1 MHEALG
7 ALTVTLADSPTTHAR
22 RALPESSTEGA
33 FAGVLADSPI
43 TRGRRALPESPTESA
58 FAEVLADSPTTQ
70 DRRARPE
77 STTESTFADV
87 LAEVMSVERVSVDSN
102 FFDDLGAD
110 SMVMARFC
118 ARVRKRPDLPSV
130 SIKDIYQ
137 HPTIRSLA
145 TALTDAVPV
154 PAPMPLESTFADVLA
169 EVMSVE
175 RVPVDSNF
183 FDDLGADSMVM
194 ARFCARVRKRPD
206 LPAVSIKD
214 VYQHPT
220 IAGLATALTDAAPI
234 HVESLVPESP
244 ATVQSPGATSVEV
257 PKPAKTWQVALC
269 GVLQLL
275 IFLGYSY
282 LGALVIAQ
290 GYEWISAGTG
300 ALDIYLRSAL
310 SAFALFLFL
319 FTVPI
324 LAKWILIGRWK
335 PRQIRIW
342 SLAYVRFWV
351 VKTLVRR
358 NPIILFTGSPLFN
371 LYLRALGA
379 KVGRGVVILS
389 NHVPICTDLL
399 TIGDGTVIRKD
410 SFING
415 YRAHGNFIHVGP
427 ISIGKNAVISE
438 ATVIDIDTSMGDGTQ
453 LGHAS
458 SLQAGQTVPDG
469 ERWHGSPGQQTVVD
483 NFLTVDP
490 APCGT
495 LRKVAYAVY
504 QLLTML
510 LILPLGIT
518 GAILLL
524 VKVPKLSELVGEG
537 AGAFTDWWFYRD
549 ALVVSFVLFFGSIL
563 VGLVI
568 VTTVPRLLNLLIRP
582 YKVYRLYGFYYG
594 VHRWI
599 ARLTNAKVLSN
610 LVGDTSWIV
619 FYLRAIGYDLGKIV
633 QTGANFG
640 GNVKHESPY
649 LSSIGTGTMV
659 ADALSMMNAEF
670 SSTSFRLSWTF
681 IGEHNFLGNG
691 IAYPPNGR
699 TRDNCLL
706 ATKVMV
712 PISGKVRENV
722 GLLGSPAFEI
732 PRSVERDS
740 SFDHLK
746 QGDGLR
752 RGLAGKNRHNFITI
766 LCCLFARW
774 FFVFLITVLLGMAGD
789 FYAALGA
796 TAIVLEFMVA
806 LALGLAYWI
815 LVDHIARGFK
825 PLPALFCSLYEP
837 AMWRHE
843 RYWKVPSTGYFG
855 AFAGTPFINMIL
867 RRVGT
872 RIGRRVFNDG
882 CGMPERSLVT
892 IGDDCTLNEGT
903 TIQCHS
909 QEDGTFKS
917 DYSTLGC
924 NVTLGT
930 AAHVHY
936 GVTIGD
942 GVVIDPDSFLM
953 KGEEVPPYEHWGGNP
968 ATEMRVPAVR
978 NVRQDRDESRSAALV
993 GTY

>member
-1 MHEALG
+1 MHDAHG
-7 ALTVTLADSPTTHAR
+7 ALTVTLADSPTTYAR
-22 RALPESSTEGA
+22 RALPESNAESD
-33 FAGVLADSPI
+33 FARVLADSPI
-43 TRGRRALPESPTESA
+43 TQGRRALPESNTEA
-58 FAEVLADSPTTQ
+58 DFAEILADSPTTQ
-70 DRRARPE
+70 DRRVRPE
-77 STTESTFADV
+77 PTTESMFADV

-154 PAPMPLESTFADVLA
+154 PAPIPFESTFADVLA
-169 EVMSVE
+169 EVMSVDQ
-175 RVPVDSNF
+175 VSVDSNF

-214 VYQHPT
+214 VYQYPT
-220 IAGLATALTDAAPI
+220 IAGLASALTDAAPI

-244 ATVQSPGATSVEV
+244 ATVQSPAATSVEV

-399 TIGDGTVIRKD
+399 TIGDGTIIRKD

-415 YRAHGNFIHVGP
+415 YRAHGNSIHVGP
-427 ISIGKNAVISE
+427 ISIGKNSVISE

-458 SLQAGQTVPDG
+458 SLHAGQIVPDG
-469 ERWHGSPGQQTVVD
+469 QRWHGSPGRQTMAD

-495 LRKVAYAVY
+495 LRKVAYALY

-510 LILPLGIT
+510 LIVPVGLT
-518 GAILLL
+518 SAIWLLL
-524 VKVPKLSELVGEG
+524 KVPKLSELVGEG

-563 VGLVI
+563 VGFVI

-599 ARLTNAKVLSN
+599 VRLTNAKVLSN

-619 FYLRAIGYDLGKIV
+619 YYLRAIGYDLGKIV

-766 LCCLFARW
+766 LWCLFARW

-789 FYAALGA
+789 FYAALDA
-796 TAIVLEFMVA
+796 IAIVLEFMLA

-815 LVDHIARGFK
+815 
-825 PLPALFCSLYEP
+825 
-837 AMWRHE
+837 
-843 RYWKVPSTGYFG
+843 
-855 AFAGTPFINMIL
+855 
-867 RRVGT
+867 
-872 RIGRRVFNDG
+872 
-882 CGMPERSLVT
+882 
-892 IGDDCTLNEGT
+892 
-903 TIQCHS
+903 
-909 QEDGTFKS
+909 
-917 DYSTLGC
+917 
-924 NVTLGT
+924 
-930 AAHVHY
+930 
-936 GVTIGD
+936 
-942 GVVIDPDSFLM
+942 
-953 KGEEVPPYEHWGGNP
+953 
-968 ATEMRVPAVR
+968 
-978 NVRQDRDESRSAALV
+978 
-993 GTY
+993 

>member
-7 ALTVTLADSPTTHAR
+7 TLTVALADSPTTYAR
-22 RALPESSTEGA
+22 RTLEPS
-33 FAGVLADSPI
+33 
-43 TRGRRALPESPTESA
+43 TESA
-58 FAEVLADSPTTQ
+58 FAEVLAEVMSVGRVSVDSNFF
-70 DRRARPE
+70 DDLGADSMVMARFCAKVRKRPE
-77 STTESTFADV
+77 LPSVSIKDIYQHPTIRSLATALGDAAPAPMPVERVFADV

-118 ARVRKRPDLPSV
+118 AKVRKRPELP
-130 SIKDIYQ
+130 
-137 HPTIRSLA
+137 T
-145 TALTDAVPV
+145 
-154 PAPMPLESTFADVLA
+154 
-169 EVMSVE
+169 
-175 RVPVDSNF
+175 
-183 FDDLGADSMVM
+183 
-194 ARFCARVRKRPD
+194 
-206 LPAVSIKD
+206 VSIKD

-220 IAGLATALTDAAPI
+220 IASLATALAGDTAP
-234 HVESLVPESP
+234 VPVESP
-244 ATVQSPGATSVEV
+244 AAVQSPASTSVEV
-257 PKPAKTWQVALC
+257 PTPAKTWQVALC
-269 GVLQLL
+269 GALQLL

-282 LGALVIAQ
+282 LAALVIAQ
-290 GYEWISAGTG
+290 GYEWVSAGSG
-300 ALDIYLRSAL
+300 VLDIYLRSAL

-319 FTVPI
+319 FSVPI

-335 PRQIRIW
+335 PQQIRIW

-358 NPIILFTGSPLFN
+358 NPIALFTGSPLFN
-371 LYLRALGA
+371 LYMRALGA
-379 KVGRGVVILS
+379 KIGRGVVMLS
-389 NHVPICTDLL
+389 THVPICTDLL
-399 TIGDGTVIRKD
+399 SIGDGTIIRKD

-415 YRAHGNFIHVGP
+415 YRAHAGIIHVGP
-427 ISIGKNAVISE
+427 ITIGKNAVVSE
-438 ATVIDIDTSMGDGTQ
+438 ATVIDIDTSMGDRSQ

-458 SLQAGQTVPDG
+458 ALHSGQTVPDG
-469 ERWHGSPGQQTVVD
+469 EHWHGSPGRQTLSD

-490 APCGT
+490 APCST
-495 LRKVAYAVY
+495 LRKVAYATW
-504 QLLTML
+504 QLLT
-510 LILPLGIT
+510 
-518 GAILLL
+518 LLL
-524 VKVPKLSELVGEG
+524 VYLPVGIGGAIVLLLKVPRLSELMGEG
-537 AGAFTDWWFYRD
+537 TSAFSSGWFYRD
-549 ALVVSFVLFFGSIL
+549 ALVVSFVLYFGSLLAGFI
-563 VGLVI
+563 I
-568 VTTVPRLLNLLIRP
+568 VMTVPRLLNLLIRP

-594 VHRWI
+594 LHRWI
-599 ARLTNAKVLSN
+599 VRLTNGKVLSG

-619 FYLRAIGYDLGKIV
+619 YYLRGIGYDLGKII

-640 GNVKHESPY
+640 GQVKHESPY

-681 IGEHNFLGNG
+681 IGERNFLGNG

-740 SFDHLK
+740 NFDHLK

-752 RGLAGKNRHNFITI
+752 RRLAAKNRHNFVTI
-766 LCCLFARW
+766 LWCLFTRW
-774 FFVFLITVLLGMAGD
+774 LFFFLLTVLLGMAGD
-789 FYAALGA
+789 FYASLGA
-796 TAIVLEFMVA
+796 TAIVLDFVLA
-806 LALGLAYWI
+806 LVLGLAYWI
-815 LVDHIARGFK
+815 LVDRIVRGFK
-825 PLPALFCSLYEP
+825 PLPVLFCSIYEP

-843 RYWKVPSTGYFG
+843 RYWKVPSTGFLA

-867 RRVGT
+867 RRVGV

-882 CGMPERSLVT
+882 CGMTERSLVT
-892 IGDDCTLNEGT
+892 VGDDCTLNEAS
-903 TIQCHS
+903 TIQGHS

-917 DYSTLGC
+917 DYSTLGS

-942 GVVIDPDSFLM
+942 GAVLASDSFLM

-968 ATEMRVPAVR
+968 AGEMRAPAVLVPAR
-978 NVRQDRDESRSAALV
+978 LNVRHDRDESRSPAPAN
-993 GTY
+993 T

>member
-244 ATVQSPGATSVEV
+244 ATVQSPAATSVEV

-524 VKVPKLSELVGEG
+524 VKV
-537 AGAFTDWWFYRD
+537 
-549 ALVVSFVLFFGSIL
+549 
-563 VGLVI
+563 
-568 VTTVPRLLNLLIRP
+568 
-582 YKVYRLYGFYYG
+582 
-594 VHRWI
+594 
-599 ARLTNAKVLSN
+599 
-610 LVGDTSWIV
+610 
-619 FYLRAIGYDLGKIV
+619 
-633 QTGANFG
+633 
-640 GNVKHESPY
+640 
-649 LSSIGTGTMV
+649 
-659 ADALSMMNAEF
+659 
-670 SSTSFRLSWTF
+670 
-681 IGEHNFLGNG
+681 
-691 IAYPPNGR
+691 
-699 TRDNCLL
+699 
-706 ATKVMV
+706 
-712 PISGKVRENV
+712 
-722 GLLGSPAFEI
+722 
-732 PRSVERDS
+732 RS
-740 SFDHLK
+740 
-746 QGDGLR
+746 
-752 RGLAGKNRHNFITI
+752 
-766 LCCLFARW
+766 
-774 FFVFLITVLLGMAGD
+774 
-789 FYAALGA
+789 
-796 TAIVLEFMVA
+796 
-806 LALGLAYWI
+806 
-815 LVDHIARGFK
+815 
-825 PLPALFCSLYEP
+825 
-837 AMWRHE
+837 
-843 RYWKVPSTGYFG
+843 
-855 AFAGTPFINMIL
+855 
-867 RRVGT
+867 
-872 RIGRRVFNDG
+872 
-882 CGMPERSLVT
+882 
-892 IGDDCTLNEGT
+892 
-903 TIQCHS
+903 
-909 QEDGTFKS
+909 
-917 DYSTLGC
+917 
-924 NVTLGT
+924 
-930 AAHVHY
+930 
-936 GVTIGD
+936 
-942 GVVIDPDSFLM
+942 
-953 KGEEVPPYEHWGGNP
+953 
-968 ATEMRVPAVR
+968 
-978 NVRQDRDESRSAALV
+978 
-993 GTY
+993 

>member
-1 MHEALG
+1 V
-7 ALTVTLADSPTTHAR
+7 TVTLADSPTAQPR
-22 RALPESSTEGA
+22 RARSESDIETS
-33 FAGVLADSPI
+33 
-43 TRGRRALPESPTESA
+43 
-58 FAEVLADSPTTQ
+58 FAEADSPTTQ
-70 DRRARPE
+70 ARRAYPESSTENTSAETPADSAIPPATSARPE
-77 STTESTFADV
+77 SSTESALAEV
-87 LAEVMSVERVSVDSN
+87 LAEVLQVERVSVDSN

-137 HPTIRSLA
+137 YPTIKSLA
-145 TALTDAVPV
+145 TAVA
-154 PAPMPLESTFADVLA
+154 
-169 EVMSVE
+169 
-175 RVPVDSNF
+175 
-183 FDDLGADSMVM
+183 
-194 ARFCARVRKRPD
+194 
-206 LPAVSIKD
+206 
-214 VYQHPT
+214 
-220 IAGLATALTDAAPI
+220 DAAPAP
-234 HVESLVPESP
+234 VETP
-244 ATVQSPGATSVEV
+244 ALSSSDVATPTATSVDL
-257 PKPAKTWQVALC
+257 PKRAGTLQIALC
-269 GVLQLL
+269 GTLQLL
-275 IFLGYSY
+275 IFLAYSY
-282 LGALVIAQ
+282 LAALVIAQ
-290 GYEWISAGTG
+290 GYEWISAASGV
-300 ALDIYLRSAL
+300 LDIYLRSVL
-310 SAFALFLFL
+310 STSALFLFL

-335 PRQIRIW
+335 PKQIRIW
-342 SLAYVRFWV
+342 SLGYVRFWV

-358 NPIILFTGSPLFN
+358 NPIVMFTGSPLFN
-371 LYLRALGA
+371 VYLRLLGA

-399 TIGDGTVIRKD
+399 SIGDGTIIRKD

-415 YRAHGNFIHVGP
+415 YRAHAGFIHVGP

-438 ATVIDIDTSMGDGTQ
+438 ATVIDIDTAMGDGTQ

-458 SLQAGQTVPDG
+458 SLHSGQTVPDG
-469 ERWHGSPGQQTVVD
+469 QHWHGSPGRQTLKD

-490 APCGT
+490 APCST
-495 LRKVAYAVY
+495 FRRVAYAAY
-504 QLLTML
+504 QLLSL
-510 LILPLGIT
+510 LLVWLPMGIAV
-518 GAILLL
+518 AILLL
-524 VKVPKLSELVGEG
+524 LKVPRLSQLMAAET
-537 AGAFTDWWFYRD
+537 AAFTNWTFYRD
-549 ALVVSFVLFFGSIL
+549 ALVVSLVLYLGSLL
-563 VGLVI
+563 VGFVI

-582 YKVYRLYGFYYG
+582 YTVYRLYGFYYG
-594 VHRWI
+594 LHRLI
-599 ARLTNAKVLSN
+599 ARLTNAKALSG

-619 FYLRAIGYDLGKIV
+619 HYLRGIGYDLGKIV

-640 GNVKHESPY
+640 GMVKHESPY

-681 IGEHNFLGNG
+681 IGERNFLGNG
-691 IAYPPNGR
+691 IVYPSKGR

-732 PRSVERDS
+732 PRSVDRDS

-752 RGLAGKNRHNFITI
+752 RRLAAKNRHNFITI
-766 LCCLFARW
+766 LWCLFVRW
-774 FFVFLITVLLGMAGD
+774 FFVFMLTVLLGLVGD
-789 FYAALGA
+789 FYASLGA
-796 TAIVLEFMVA
+796 AAIVLNFVFA
-806 LALGLAYWI
+806 IVLGIAYEI
-815 LVDHIARGFK
+815 LVDRIVRGFK
-825 PLPALFCSLYEP
+825 PLPVLFCSIYEL

-843 RYWKVPSTGYFG
+843 RYWKVPSTGYLA

-867 RRVGT
+867 RRVGV

-882 CGMPERSLVT
+882 CGMTERTLVT
-892 IGDDCTLNEGT
+892 IGDDCTINEAST
-903 TIQCHS
+903 VQCHS

-917 DYSTLGC
+917 DYSTLGS

-942 GVVIDPDSFLM
+942 GAVIASDSFLM

-968 ATEMRVPAVR
+968 ASEMRVPAAPS
-978 NVRQDRDESRSAALV
+978 VRQDHESRSAALV
-993 GTY
+993 GMY